1 MDVLTMIKSN
11 ARWIQGYLTDVDD
24 GRGHKVQMDLPP
36 HQNGEDLA
44 ATALEYMVMGY
55 AGCTVTMFKLIA
67 DKMRLK
73 IESIDIAV
81 EAEKLGEM
89 ETVTDLK
96 SVLTVK
102 SSEPEAKLQK
112 ALEMVKETCPVGRI
126 YDMAKI
132 PSVIELVI
140 QTE

>member
-1 MDVLTMIKSN
+1 MLKSN
-11 ARWIQGYLTDVDD
+11 ARWIQGYLTEVDD
-24 GRGHKVQMDLPP
+24 GRGHKIQMDLPP

-55 AGCTVTMFKLIA
+55 AGCTVTTFKLIA

-73 IESIDIAV
+73 IDSIDMAV
-81 EAEKLGEM
+81 EAEKIGEM
-89 ETVTDLK
+89 DTVTDLK

-102 SSEPEAKLQK
+102 SSEPEEKLK
-112 ALEMVKETCPVGRI
+112 KVLGMVNQACPVGRI

-132 PSVIELVI
+132 PSVIDLVI
-140 QTE
+140 QTP

>member
-1 MDVLTMIKSN
+1 MLKSN
-11 ARWIQGYLTDVDD
+11 ARWIKGYLTEVDD

-55 AGCTVTMFKLIA
+55 AGCTVTTYKIIA
-67 DKMRLK
+67 DKMRLQ
-73 IESIDIAV
+73 IDSIDMVV

-89 ETVTDLK
+89 ATVTDLK

-102 SSEPEAKLQK
+102 SSEPEEKLQK
-112 ALEMVKETCPVGRI
+112 ALEMVKQMCPVGRI
-126 YDMAKI
+126 YDLAQI

-140 QTE
+140 QHP

>member
-1 MDVLTMIKSN
+1 MLKSN
-11 ARWIQGYLTDVDD
+11 AHWIRGYLTEVDD
-24 GRGHKVQMDLPP
+24 GRGHKIQMDLPP

-55 AGCTVTMFKLIA
+55 AGCTVTMYKIIA
-67 DKMRLK
+67 DKMRLH
-73 IESIDIAV
+73 IDSIDIFV

-102 SSEPEAKLQK
+102 SSEQEEKLLK
-112 ALEMVKETCPVGRI
+112 ALEMVKKTCPVGRI
-126 YDMAKI
+126 YDMAQI

-140 QTE
+140 QNP

>member
-1 MDVLTMIKSN
+1 
-11 ARWIQGYLTDVDD
+11 
-24 GRGHKVQMDLPP
+24 MDLPP

-55 AGCTVTMFKLIA
+55 AGCTVTMYKIIA
-67 DKMRLK
+67 DKLRFQVDF
-73 IESIDIAV
+73 IDIVV

-89 ETVTDLK
+89 DSVTDLK

-102 SSEPEAKLQK
+102 SSEPEEKLLK
-112 ALEMVKETCPVGRI
+112 ALEMVKQTCPVGRI
-126 YDMAKI
+126 FDLAQI

-140 QTE
+140 QQP

>member
-1 MDVLTMIKSN
+1 MIKSN
-11 ARWIQGYLTDVDD
+11 ASWIKGYLTDVDD

-73 IESIDIAV
+73 IDSIDIAV
-81 EAEKLGEM
+81 EAEKLGDM
-89 ETVTDLK
+89 GTVTALK

-102 SSEPEAKLQK
+102 SNESEVKLRK
-112 ALEMVKETCPVGRI
+112 ALELVKQTCPVGRI

-132 PSVIELVI
+132 PSVIELII
-140 QTE
+140 QSP